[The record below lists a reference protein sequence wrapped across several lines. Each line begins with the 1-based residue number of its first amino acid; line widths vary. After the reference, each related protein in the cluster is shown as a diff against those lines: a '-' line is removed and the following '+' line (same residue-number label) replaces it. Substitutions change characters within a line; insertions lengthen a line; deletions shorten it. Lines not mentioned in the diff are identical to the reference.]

1 VIIPSECKAIERK
14 YLKRALHFVSW
25 FSGSLVRRGWGV
37 WADEQLHFEM
47 RTHFICFAAG
57 ILGSPPLSPHCKHN
71 SKWQLK
77 VGKVKNRTP
86 EVRWLHVILVEGWRG
101 GIISIPLSLS
111 DSLGNHRWITQNWIY
126 YCVRWLR
133 LCFYCNCFARLQN
146 IGSNWIYRGRGKGVE

>member
-1 VIIPSECKAIERK
+1 MTAETNK
-14 YLKRALHFVSW
+14 YTNTDIQKNGRLWAQ
-25 FSGSLVRRGWGV
+25 GGTGG

-86 EVRWLHVILVEGWRG
+86 EVRWLHVIVVEGWRG

-111 DSLGNHRWITQNWIY
+111 DSLGNHRWITQN
-126 YCVRWLR
+126 
-133 LCFYCNCFARLQN
+133 
-146 IGSNWIYRGRGKGVE
+146 